1 MTILWACHLGATTY
15 FVHAH
20 GNGDGISWSSASN
33 DLSGILAACQAGDQ
47 VWVAAGT
54 YHPTTGTDRQASFI
68 IPNGVAVYGGF
79 VGFEQ
84 QLNER
89 NIAAN
94 QTILSGEIGAP
105 GIQDNSFSVIYTEGV
120 DASTQLNGFVISHG
134 NANGKGEEGNPT
146 RCGGGWFNQGA
157 QGQASNPTIQN
168 CIFRN
173 NSGRDGAAFYSNGSA
188 GISNPVFSA
197 CQFIANQADLDGGAI
212 YVNAQ
217 DHGQSILTMEACL
230 FDENM
235 ASYGA
240 GVFAKKGSGQCK
252 LLINNCTF
260 QNNTAFLWGGGVYNI
275 AANGSPFD
283 LNIEENCKFS
293 ENYPSDINKQ
303 VYLANKE

>member
-1 MTILWACHLGATTY
+1 MAILWAYHLSATTY
-15 FVHAH
+15 FVNTH
-20 GNGDGISWSSASN
+20 GTGDGSSWSYASN
-33 DLSGILAACQAGDQ
+33 DLPAILATCLPGDQ

-54 YHPTTGTDRQASFI
+54 YHPTTGTDRSASFI
-68 IPNGVAVYGGF
+68 IPNGVEVYGGF

-89 NIAAN
+89 NITTN
-94 QTILSGEIGAP
+94 RSILSGEIGAP
-105 GIQDNSFSVIYTEGV
+105 GIQDNSFSVIYTQGV
-120 DASTQLNGFVISHG
+120 DATTQLNGFIITQG

-146 RCGGGWFNQGA
+146 RCGGGWYNQGTE
-157 QGQASNPTIQN
+157 GQASNPTIQN

-173 NSGRDGAAFYSNGSA
+173 NSGRDGAAFYSNGAA

-217 DHGQSILTMEACL
+217 DRGESILTMEACL

-240 GVFAKKGSGQCK
+240 GV
-252 LLINNCTF
+252 
-260 QNNTAFLWGGGVYNI
+260 
-275 AANGSPFD
+275 
-283 LNIEENCKFS
+283 
-293 ENYPSDINKQ
+293 
-303 VYLANKE
+303 